1 MATSYTNNDTQ
12 ELIKYKGLQVAP
24 AEIEGL
30 LITHPDIMEAAVVG
44 VPEESAAKHKAQ
56 HGGDSV
62 AHSEVPRAYIVRM
75 PRSKISEN
83 EVKSFVEDRLA
94 QYKQLRGGVVFI
106 DDLPKNVLGKILR
119 RELRERGIMEVKKER
134 AAKL

>member
-1 MATSYTNNDTQ
+1 MK

-44 VPEESAAKHKAQ
+44 VPEQEAADHKEQ

-75 PRSKISEN
+75 PGSNISEE
-83 EVKSFVEDRLA
+83 EVKSFVKDRLA
-94 QYKQLRGGVVFI
+94 QYKQLRGGVAFI
-106 DDLPKNVLGKILR
+106 DELPKNTLNKILR
-119 RELRERGIMEVKKER
+119 RDLRERATMEVKKER
-134 AAKL
+134 SAKL